1 MLEKTFHLILFKA
14 KKFWQQHLYEKTHHT
29 IVIGMNTK
37 NLFKIL
43 IIVFIFNI
51 IFPAITS
58 ASEFKAGDRLVIT
71 KDEVINDDIYFAGSS
86 IIVDGTINGDL
97 VAAGGEI
104 RVTGTI
110 NGGIIAAGGSI
121 LVDGNVTNDIRA
133 AGSEVRIGGDVGDNV
148 LAFTGQFFLEKN
160 AKIARDLT
168 LGAGNAVIEGTV
180 NGNINGGVSYL
191 EMRGATKG
199 NVTVNIENNIK
210 IFPGATIGGDLDYT
224 APGQGELS
232 GIVSGKTTY
241 KETPVKKEDLMSN
254 ITSEIIG
261 YLWLLMIG
269 IVSLM
274 FAPEL
279 TQKNS
284 DTVSVKPLKNLLWG
298 LIFLIITPIVVI
310 LLLITIIGIPLS
322 LIVLIIYTIF
332 LYISRIYVG
341 FWVGQYVLKKLHKET
356 RFKVL
361 TMALGLL
368 IVLIGINLPIIGIFI
383 HLVILLLGLG
393 AIILS
398 EYDVYQKLKEQKFV

>member
-1 MLEKTFHLILFKA
+1 MS
-14 KKFWQQHLYEKTHHT
+14 
-29 IVIGMNTK
+29 GMNTK

-43 IIVFIFNI
+43 IILFIFSI
-51 IFPAITS
+51 IFPAITG
-58 ASEFKAGDRLVIT
+58 ASEFKTGDRLVIT
-71 KDEVINDDIYFAGSS
+71 KDEVINDDLYFAGSS
-86 IIVDGTINGDL
+86 IIIEGTINGDL

-121 LVDGNVTNDIRA
+121 LVEGNVTNDIRA
-133 AGSEVRIGGDVGDNV
+133 AGGEVRIGGDVGDNV

-160 AKIARDLT
+160 ARIARDLT
-168 LGAGNAVIEGTV
+168 LGAGNAVIEGAV
-180 NGNINGGVSYL
+180 NGNINGGVTDL

-199 NVTVNIENNIK
+199 NVTVTIENDIK

-224 APGQGELS
+224 APRQGEFS

-241 KETPVKKEDLMSN
+241 KEIPVKKEDLTSN

-261 YLWLLMIG
+261 YLWLLLIG

-322 LIVLIIYTIF
+322 LIVLIIYIIV